1 MNYTKIKDL
10 STLQDKAII
19 EAVAGTIGFIGDPET
34 KQSDST
40 GKAVTKQPV
49 KLVSSDG
56 TEVWCDL
63 YNNNQFLDRA
73 DKGRKVSFCSTV
85 KEGQMQGVNLSIY
98 NGKTRL
104 RLFSGTNITFHDERT
119 TQPQQQQEQPKQQ
132 SQPQQQTTQ
141 TRGGYC
147 LEDLGDTWEWCYRR
161 AEGVIGSEHVTAVVA
176 ATATML
182 IQARNEKLSV
192 PKTAVAAVL
201 AEVNTAKSL
210 AETIIKKGGC
220 DIAVLPSGEQLDE
233 IVDFLFDKASENMD
247 KSRIG
252 TAFDAC
258 VAKFKGSKED
268 ATKAIVADWAAFISQ
283 I

>member
-19 EAVAGTIGFIGDPET
+19 EAVAGVIGFIGDPET
-34 KQSDST
+34 KQSETT

-49 KLVSSDG
+49 KLVGSDG
-56 TEVWCDL
+56 AEVWCDL

-104 RLFSGTNITFHDERT
+104 RMFGGTNITFHDERT
-119 TQPQQQQEQPKQQ
+119 TQPQQQQEHPKQH

-141 TRGGYC
+141 TRTGGGI
-147 LEDLGDTWEWCYRR
+147 ED
-161 AEGVIGSEHVTAVVA
+161 VA
-176 ATATML
+176 ATWHWCYDYVLPVCGADNAVAAAATLFIEVNRRGMS
-182 IQARNEKLSV
+182 A
-192 PKTAVAAVL
+192 PKTAVAAVI
-201 AEVNTAKSL
+201 AATNSAKDL

-220 DIAVLPSGEQLDE
+220 DIAALPSGEQLDE

>member
-56 TEVWCDL
+56 AEVWCDL

-104 RLFSGTNITFHDERT
+104 RMFGGTNITFHDERP
-119 TQPQQQQEQPKQQ
+119 TQPQQQQEQPKQH

-141 TRGGYC
+141 TRTGGGI
-147 LEDLGDTWEWCYRR
+147 ED
-161 AEGVIGSEHVTAVVA
+161 VA
-176 ATATML
+176 ATWHWCYDYALPVCGADNAVAAAATLFIEVNRRGMS
-182 IQARNEKLSV
+182 A

-220 DIAVLPSGEQLDE
+220 DIAALPSGEQLDE

-258 VAKFKGSKED
+258 VAKFKGGKED